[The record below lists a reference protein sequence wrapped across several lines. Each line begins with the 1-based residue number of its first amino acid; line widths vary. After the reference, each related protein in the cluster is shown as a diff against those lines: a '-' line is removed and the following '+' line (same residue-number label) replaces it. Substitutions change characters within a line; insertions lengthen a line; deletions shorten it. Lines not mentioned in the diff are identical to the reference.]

1 MTSPQSI
8 SAAPAPRTV
17 SVVTPAASPSS
28 PSHFQAIMGA
38 ILAAWQ
44 ATEPVVITLLPP
56 AAQIG
61 VEAGTAFA
69 PIVIST
75 VAAIQEAKAAQK

>member
-1 MTSPQSI
+1 
-8 SAAPAPRTV
+8 
-17 SVVTPAASPSS
+17 
-28 PSHFQAIMGA
+28 MGA